1 MTMTIEKTE
10 TAFGKEATRL
20 ETTPGS
26 SMMDEKAEIVFSSG
40 DGDLASFNKRVKTV
54 ETVLET
60 AALDSFFHDN
70 LPEHLR
76 KKLALIEG
84 VLHISEELK
93 GDINLVDLWAKLRLQ
108 GITRYKYHPPG
119 EFAEE
124 YAKFAVLQVSDKNEI
139 QKLATDLIARAY
151 ASNASDIH
159 IVDNVGYSLVKFRS
173 LGRLREDSQLEAETG
188 RRLIR
193 AICDTL
199 GQSGDSPA
207 WSECERYD
215 GRIVNRDYLPTRV
228 HSVRIHC
235 EPIECQQG
243 SGTFMAL
250 RLLFDS
256 TNAQGSLEQRLMA
269 LGFTGSAER
278 DEQTGKIL
286 AENQCASVRFL
297 TQRTGLTIISGPT
310 GHGKSTALKHIM
322 ESMTLES
329 PDRAYHSVED
339 PPEYPLKGVHQIKV
353 ITKQN
358 NQGSEE
364 HAKRAEAYMAAIA
377 GAMRSDPDVLMI
389 GEIRYPEAAVAAID
403 AALTGHAV
411 WATLHANNGFGI
423 ITRLESLLRAANYRD
438 PLDALCDP
446 NVLAGLEYQRLI
458 AKLCPHCKRRWMDL
472 TREERERAIPADVRA
487 RLFRVLE
494 ASQLEQMCVQ
504 GEGCAKCAQQGEQG
518 QTVAAE
524 VIVMDQEMLG
534 MLRKG
539 DMVKAYN
546 HWKNMGGMSYIEHA
560 LNLIRQGV
568 VDPVTVE
575 RRLGVPLN
583 FNKFFMEQERSLS

>member
-26 SMMDEKAEIVFSSG
+26 SMMDEKAEIVFSGG
-40 DGDLASFNKRVKTV
+40 DGELASFNKRVKTV

-151 ASNASDIH
+151 VSNASDIH

-215 GRIVNRDYLPTRV
+215 GRIVNRDYLPARV

-269 LGFTGSAER
+269 LGFTGEAER
-278 DEQTGKIL
+278 NEQSGKVL
-286 AENQCASVRFL
+286 VENQCANVRFL
-297 TQRTGLTIISGPT
+297 TQRTGLNIISGPT

-364 HAKRAEAYMAAIA
+364 HVKRAEAYMAAIA

-472 TREERERAIPADVRA
+472 SKEERERAMPVDVRQ

-504 GEGCAKCAQQGEQG
+504 GEGCAHCGQQGELG

-583 FNKFFMEQERSLS
+583 FNKFFIEQDRNLS

>member
-10 TAFGKEATRL
+10 NAFGKEATTL
-20 ETTPGS
+20 KTAPGS
-26 SMMDEKAEIVFSSG
+26 LTMMDEKAETVFSGG
-40 DGDLASFNKRVKTV
+40 DEDLASFNKRVKTV

-151 ASNASDIH
+151 VSNASDIH

-215 GRIVNRDYLPTRV
+215 GRIVNRDYLPARV

-235 EPIECQQG
+235 EPIECQ
-243 SGTFMAL
+243 
-250 RLLFDS
+250 
-256 TNAQGSLEQRLMA
+256 
-269 LGFTGSAER
+269 
-278 DEQTGKIL
+278 
-286 AENQCASVRFL
+286 
-297 TQRTGLTIISGPT
+297 
-310 GHGKSTALKHIM
+310 
-322 ESMTLES
+322 
-329 PDRAYHSVED
+329 
-339 PPEYPLKGVHQIKV
+339 
-353 ITKQN
+353 
-358 NQGSEE
+358 
-364 HAKRAEAYMAAIA
+364 
-377 GAMRSDPDVLMI
+377 
-389 GEIRYPEAAVAAID
+389 
-403 AALTGHAV
+403 
-411 WATLHANNGFGI
+411 
-423 ITRLESLLRAANYRD
+423 
-438 PLDALCDP
+438 
-446 NVLAGLEYQRLI
+446 
-458 AKLCPHCKRRWMDL
+458 
-472 TREERERAIPADVRA
+472 
-487 RLFRVLE
+487 
-494 ASQLEQMCVQ
+494 
-504 GEGCAKCAQQGEQG
+504 
-518 QTVAAE
+518 
-524 VIVMDQEMLG
+524 
-534 MLRKG
+534 
-539 DMVKAYN
+539 
-546 HWKNMGGMSYIEHA
+546 
-560 LNLIRQGV
+560 
-568 VDPVTVE
+568 
-575 RRLGVPLN
+575 
-583 FNKFFMEQERSLS
+583 